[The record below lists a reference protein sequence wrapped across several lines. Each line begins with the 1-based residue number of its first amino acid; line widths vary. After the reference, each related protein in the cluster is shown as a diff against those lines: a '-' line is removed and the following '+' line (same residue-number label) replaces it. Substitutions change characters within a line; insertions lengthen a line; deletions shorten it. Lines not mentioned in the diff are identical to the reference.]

1 MSGLWCGR
9 LRSEDVLRLVGVSG
23 DVLAGKYDVC
33 DVRDSCR

>member
-9 LRSEDVLRLVGVSG
+9 LSEDVLRLVGVSG
-23 DVLAGKYDVC
+23 DVFGGKYDVC